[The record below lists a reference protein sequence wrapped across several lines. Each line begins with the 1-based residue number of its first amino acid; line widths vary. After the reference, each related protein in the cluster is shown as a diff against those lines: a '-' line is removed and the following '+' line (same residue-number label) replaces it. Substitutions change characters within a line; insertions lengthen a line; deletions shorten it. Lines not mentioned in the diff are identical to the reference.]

1 MAAVQ
6 LPGLG
11 LVRLLPVQA
20 PLAPQAPQVL
30 QVLQAQKALQTQ
42 VLLQVH

>member
-1 MAAVQ
+1 LGLVR

-20 PLAPQAPQVL
+20 PQAPQAPQV
-30 QVLQAQKALQTQ
+30 QKALQTLQTQ
-42 VLLQVH
+42 VLLQVE

>member
-20 PLAPQAPQVL
+20 PQAPQAPQV
-30 QVLQAQKALQTQ
+30 QKALQTLQTQ
-42 VLLQVH
+42 VLLQVE

>member
-20 PLAPQAPQVL
+20 PLAPQV
-30 QVLQAQKALQTQ
+30 QKALQTLQMQ
-42 VLLQVH
+42 VLLQVE